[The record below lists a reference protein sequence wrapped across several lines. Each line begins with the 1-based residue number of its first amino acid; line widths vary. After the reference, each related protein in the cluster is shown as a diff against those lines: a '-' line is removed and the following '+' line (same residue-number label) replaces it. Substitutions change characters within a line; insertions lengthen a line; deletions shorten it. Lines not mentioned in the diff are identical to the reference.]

1 MLILKNVLE
10 YLKRC
15 FRSLHKGEVIQEKPI
30 PTLYGRNL
38 MYAQLVKRENGRK
51 MVVLKIGQGET
62 VTDVWL
68 DKSGA
73 KKLLEFLKHQTID

>member
-1 MLILKNVLE
+1 
-10 YLKRC
+10 
-15 FRSLHKGEVIQEKPI
+15 
-30 PTLYGRNL
+30 